1 VIVLLCERLCE
12 RGVGLDLSI
21 YLCSCLITNILSHVS
36 GAGSQDLQLAEP
48 QHGWLA
54 EPHVFPRIET
64 GEDLILWISPLLRP
78 LPTRAEFLGS
88 RVLGLKGVG

>member
-48 QHGWLA
+48 
-54 EPHVFPRIET
+54 HVFPRIET